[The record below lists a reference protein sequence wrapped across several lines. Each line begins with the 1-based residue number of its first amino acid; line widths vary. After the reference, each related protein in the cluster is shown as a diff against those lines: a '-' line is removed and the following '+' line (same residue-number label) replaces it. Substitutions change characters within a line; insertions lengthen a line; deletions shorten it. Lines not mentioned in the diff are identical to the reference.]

1 MRDMLQGLQD
11 AVNQDAWLV
20 QRGRFVDTRWM
31 LEAGASRYLVAIH
44 AGRIESV
51 ARGPLV
57 MPRWTFALRAP
68 EEAWRKFIQP
78 LPPPGF
84 NDILAMV
91 KSRTLAIEGDQQVL
105 MANLLY
111 FKDLLAKLRGGAQ

>member
-1 MRDMLQGLQD
+1 MIDSLKER
-11 AVNQDAWLV
+11 VNGDAWLV
-20 QRGRFVDTRWM
+20 QRGRYVDTRFM
-31 LEAGASRYLVAIH
+31 LESGDSQFLIAIH
-44 AGRIESV
+44 AGAIES
-51 ARGPLV
+51 ATRGPFV

-68 EEAWRKFIQP
+68 EEAWARFRRA

-91 KSRTLAIEGDQQVL
+91 KSRTLAIEGDQHPL

-111 FKDLLAKLRGGAQ
+111 FKDLLAKLREGSA

>member
-1 MRDMLQGLQD
+1 MLERLQEL
-11 AVNQDAWLV
+11 VNGDAWLV
-20 QRGRFVDTRWM
+20 QRGRFVETRFL
-31 LEAGASRYLVAIH
+31 LEAGELQHVIAIH

-51 ARGPLV
+51 AAGPFV

-68 EEAWRKFIQP
+68 VEAWLRYWQP

-91 KSRTLAIEGDQQVL
+91 KSRTMKIDGDQHVL

-111 FKDLLAKLRGGAQ
+111 FKDVLSSVRGQVA

>member
-1 MRDMLQGLQD
+1 MLERLQD
-11 AVNQDAWLV
+11 LVNADAWLV
-20 QRGRFVDTRWM
+20 QRGRFVDTRFL
-31 LEAGASRYLVAIH
+31 LEAGAKQHLVAIH

-51 ARGPLV
+51 AAGPFV

-68 EEAWRKFIQP
+68 EDAWRRFWLP

-91 KSRTLAIEGDQQVL
+91 KSRTLAIEGDQHVL

-111 FKDLLAKLRGGAQ
+111 FKDVLACLRDKVQ